1 MAKIRKKYACD
12 RAKRIKF
19 NRISWRR
26 CWFVSYLLYHYY
38 GSGFYFFTDAADL
51 SLVDLVIGVGG
62 DGTLLHINSLF
73 PKKVPLVI
81 AFNLGSLG
89 FVIIIFRNAIHR
101 TSN

>member
-1 MAKIRKKYACD
+1 MHVIVPKELNSTEFPGEDVGLCPT
-12 RAKRIKF
+12 
-19 NRISWRR
+19 
-26 CWFVSYLLYHYY
+26 YY
-38 GSGFYFFTDAADL
+38 IIIMDLGFYFFFTDAADL

-89 FVIIIFRNAIHR
+89 FVIIFRNAIHR